1 MWDTMGEAIVSED
14 EDEFDQIK
22 QAWKWSWALLGVLAY
37 GVTGY
42 IQHLLQPYFSFW
54 QLLWTT
60 LPLAV
65 AAGIIVFLEI
75 RKVRVTAAGVFGII
89 AGTLVACVVTGVTS
103 GTRVFDYLYHPEYR
117 CAYTSLGYT
126 GRLCY
131 QSGYSTPS
139 GNLELAILSGYV
151 HIYGVAGFVGSIIA
165 GGFVGLSA
173 AALIARAE
181 RKAKLRQA
189 AKKAAERKAAEPE
202 TAD

>member
-1 MWDTMGEAIVSED
+1 MSEEA
-14 EDEFDQIK
+14 DEFDQIK
-22 QAWKWSWALLGVLAY
+22 QAWKWSGGILGVLFY

-42 IQHLLQPYFSFW
+42 IQHQLQPYFSFW

-65 AAGIIVFLEI
+65 AAGILVFLAI
-75 RKVRVTAAGVFGII
+75 RNVTVTAFGVFGII
-89 AGTLVACVVTGVTS
+89 AGTLIACVITGLTS
-103 GTRVFDYLYHPEYR
+103 GTRVYDYLFHPEYR

-131 QSGYSTPS
+131 QSGYSAPS

-151 HIYGVAGFVGSIIA
+151 HIYGVTGFIGSIVA

-181 RKAKLRQA
+181 RRAKR
-189 AKKAAERKAAEPE
+189 KKAAQAKAAEAK
-202 TAD
+202 TAEAKTAE

>member
-1 MWDTMGEAIVSED
+1 VSE
-14 EDEFDQIK
+14 EADEFDQIK
-22 QAWKWSWALLGVLAY
+22 QAWKWSGGILGVLFY

-42 IQHLLQPYFSFW
+42 IQHQLQPYFSFW

-65 AAGIIVFLEI
+65 AAGILVFLAI
-75 RKVRVTAAGVFGII
+75 RNVTVTAFGVFGII
-89 AGTLVACVVTGVTS
+89 AGTLIACVITGLTS
-103 GTRVFDYLYHPEYR
+103 GTRVYDYLFHPEYR

-131 QSGYSTPS
+131 QSGYSAPS

-151 HIYGVAGFVGSIIA
+151 HIYGVTGFIGSIVA

-181 RKAKLRQA
+181 RRAKR
-189 AKKAAERKAAEPE
+189 KKAAQAKAAEAK
-202 TAD
+202 TAEAKTAEAKTAE

>member
-1 MWDTMGEAIVSED
+1 MSEE

-22 QAWKWSWALLGVLAY
+22 QAWKWSGVLLGVLAY

-42 IQHLLQPYFSFW
+42 IQHILQPYFSFW

-65 AAGIIVFLEI
+65 AAGILVFFGM
-75 RKVRVTAAGVFGII
+75 RNVTVTTAGVFGII
-89 AGTLVACVVTGVTS
+89 AGTLVACVITGLTS
-103 GTRVFDYLYHPEYR
+103 GTRVYDYLFHPDYR

-131 QSGYSTPS
+131 ESGYSAPS

-151 HIYGVAGFVGSIIA
+151 HIYGVAGFIGSIVA

-181 RKAKLRQA
+181 RKAKLKQA
-189 AKKAAERKAAEPE
+189 ADKKANDKKAAGAKAA
-202 TAD
+202 D

>member
-1 MWDTMGEAIVSED
+1 MSEEA
-14 EDEFDQIK
+14 DEFDQIK
-22 QAWKWSWALLGVLAY
+22 QAWKWSGGILGVLFY

-42 IQHLLQPYFSFW
+42 IQHQLQPYFSFW

-65 AAGIIVFLEI
+65 AAGILVFLAI
-75 RKVRVTAAGVFGII
+75 RNVTVTAFGVFGII
-89 AGTLVACVVTGVTS
+89 AGTLIACVITGLTS
-103 GTRVFDYLYHPEYR
+103 GTRVYDYLFHPEYR

-131 QSGYSTPS
+131 QSGYSAPS

-151 HIYGVAGFVGSIIA
+151 HIYGVTGFIGSIVA

-181 RKAKLRQA
+181 RRAKR
-189 AKKAAERKAAEPE
+189 KKAAQAKAAEAK
-202 TAD
+202 TAEAKTAEAKTAE

>member
-1 MWDTMGEAIVSED
+1 VNEEA
-14 EDEFDQIK
+14 DEFDQIK
-22 QAWKWSWALLGVLAY
+22 QAWKWSGVILGVLLY

-42 IQHLLQPYFSFW
+42 IQHQLQPYFSFW
-54 QLLWTT
+54 QLLWAT

-65 AAGIIVFLEI
+65 AAGILVFLAI
-75 RKVRVTAAGVFGII
+75 RNVTVTAFGFFGII
-89 AGTLVACVVTGVTS
+89 AGTLIACVITGLTS
-103 GTRVFDYLYHPEYR
+103 GTRVYDYLFHPEYR

-131 QSGYSTPS
+131 ESGYSAPS

-151 HIYGVAGFVGSIIA
+151 HIYGVTGFIGSIVA

-181 RKAKLRQA
+181 RRAKR
-189 AKKAAERKAAEPE
+189 KKAAQAKAAEAKAAGAK
-202 TAD
+202 TAE

>member
-1 MWDTMGEAIVSED
+1 VSEED
-14 EDEFDQIK
+14 DDEFDQIK
-22 QAWKWSWALLGVLAY
+22 QAWKWSGVILGLLTY

-65 AAGIIVFLEI
+65 AAGLIVFLGI
-75 RKVRVTAAGVFGII
+75 RQVRVTAAGVFGII
-89 AGTLVACVVTGVTS
+89 VGTLAASVITGLTS

-126 GRLCY
+126 GQFCY
-131 QSGYSTPS
+131 QYGYSAPS

-151 HIYGVAGFVGSIIA
+151 HIYGVAGFIGSIVA

-181 RKAKLRQA
+181 RKAAKRKAKAKKPADEQA
-189 AKKAAERKAAEPE
+189 AGAKAA
-202 TAD
+202 D